1 MAHDRFASDS
11 SLGCKH
17 GIQKPFPAYVPNRRP
32 YRPHDCESG
41 ALVQAEPINRP
52 KSIVFEISSFEEA
65 QPLAGGNASARIQ
78 R

>member
-1 MAHDRFASDS
+1 
-11 SLGCKH
+11 
-17 GIQKPFPAYVPNRRP
+17 
-32 YRPHDCESG
+32 
-41 ALVQAEPINRP
+41 VQAEPINRP